1 MVKMKRKNIVIVAL
15 IAVGFVIA
23 GGVPGLLSLFE
34 PEDVEGVTFYSKGVA
49 GGSVAGGAPND
60 LLDAESYVTSWA
72 DGLSEKI
79 VIRPYWVFYEGGP
92 VLVEILETWVI
103 VKLEG
108 SGSGVLI
115 NGVATTTWTSDRYG
129 IGGGTIPK
137 DQWMSVPAI
146 IIELRN
152 PFVGG
157 IIVEFWCYHKWD
169 AGLSSGDD
177 KIAEDKA
184 NLLPGVGSI
193 TAKDDLVEEGET
205 AEFNVVTGFSESTKA
220 VNPTPSD
227 GWTMSVY
234 SLRTGANVFS
244 TTVKDDF
251 VGTVSWP
258 VPDGT
263 FVTVGDN
270 RHRAVLRNTLFDI
283 SWYDTFVI
291 GAGMRD
297 QVPELPTFEIIEG
310 DAPYSPGESIT
321 VQIWADSNDIT
332 NSQIDGFWVNVF
344 YELEGGAKST
354 FIIDGRYYPATAT
367 ATGGTATVSF
377 TFPEA
382 GSVVFEASAQDDYN
396 LNSGWSRLNWDV
408 YADGDN
414 GDDEEQV
421 IDWAYMAIGIILI
434 IGAILIYA
442 RKLLPMPY
450 NLVIMIALLALA
462 AYFIV
467 TGLG

>member
-1 MVKMKRKNIVIVAL
+1 MVKMKRKNIGIVVL

-23 GGVPGLLSLFE
+23 GGVPGLLSFFE
-34 PEDVEGVTFYSKGVA
+34 AEDVEGVTYYSHGIA
-49 GGSVAGGAPND
+49 GNSVEGGAPND

-72 DGLSEKI
+72 GGLSEKI
-79 VIRPYWVFYEGGP
+79 VIRPYWIAYEGGP

-108 SGSGVLI
+108 AGDGVLI
-115 NGVATTTWTSDRYG
+115 NGVATTTWTSARYG
-129 IGGGTIPK
+129 VGGGIVPK
-137 DQWMSVPAI
+137 DQWQPLPSI
-146 IIELRN
+146 IVELRN
-152 PFVGG
+152 PYVGG
-157 IIVEFWCYHKWD
+157 IIVELWCYHKWD
-169 AGLSSGDD
+169 VLLNSGDD

-193 TAKDDLVEEGET
+193 TAQDDIVEEGENAYFT
-205 AEFNVVTGFSESTKA
+205 YRTGYSASTKE
-220 VNPTPSD
+220 VDPTPSD
-227 GWTMSVY
+227 GWTFSIY
-234 SLRTGANVFS
+234 SLRTGAKVF
-244 TTVKDDF
+244 TTALPDDSY
-251 VGTVSWP
+251 GTATWR

-263 FVTVGDN
+263 FVTEGDN
-270 RHRAVLRNTLFDI
+270 THRAVLTNTLFDI
-283 SWYDTFVI
+283 DFDDTFVI
-291 GAGMRD
+291 GAGMRE
-297 QVPELPTFEIIEG
+297 QIPELPTFEIIEG

-321 VQIWADSNDIT
+321 VQIWADSNEIT
-332 NSQIDGFWVNVF
+332 DSPIDGFWVNVF
-344 YELEGGAKST
+344 YETEGGGTTS
-354 FIIDGRYYPATAT
+354 FIINHRWYDATET
-367 ATGGTATVSF
+367 TTGGTATVKF

-382 GSVVFEASAQDDYN
+382 GGVRMTASAQDDYN
-396 LNSGWSRLNWDV
+396 LNSGNSELAWDV
-408 YADGDN
+408 YANGD